1 MKIEKLVGQKIEKH
15 LELGEESPKNDVK
28 VINTL
33 VENIPTAIP
42 VGPHILR
49 TSGQTT
55 NGIYHLKPDNDNDN
69 KDNDF
74 QYARENLYDIIEKG
88 RDAMD
93 ELLEIAKAEESPR
106 AFEVFGQLLKNMTDT
121 QEKLMELHRKKQIIE
136 NDGERQEVTK
146 AQNVTNALFVGST
159 SELLKLVKRETK
171 QNA

>member
-1 MKIEKLVGQKIEKH
+1 MKNIDKVVENRIEKH
-15 LELGEESPKNDVK
+15 LD
-28 VINTL
+28 L
-33 VENIPTAIP
+33 VEHNKTYYTEAE
-42 VGPHILR
+42 ILPAVATT
-49 TSGQTT
+49 TSEEE
-55 NGIYHLKPDNDNDN
+55 
-69 KDNDF
+69 KDTDF
-74 QYARENLYDIIEKG
+74 RYARENMYHIIERG

-159 SELLKLVKRETK
+159 AELLKLVKKETK
-171 QNA
+171 VNKE

>member
-1 MKIEKLVGQKIEKH
+1 MKVENLVEQRIEKH
-15 LELGEESPKNDVK
+15 LELGEEISKNDVK
-28 VINTL
+28 VINAT
-33 VENIPTAIP
+33 VENVPTVID
-42 VGPHILR
+42 
-49 TSGQTT
+49 S
-55 NGIYHLKPDNDNDN
+55 NGN

-88 RDAMD
+88 RDAME

-121 QEKLMELHRKKQIIE
+121 QSTLMELHQKKQKLE
-136 NDGERQEVTK
+136 NDGDRQEVSR

-159 SELLKLVKRETK
+159 ADLLKLVKRETK

>member
-1 MKIEKLVGQKIEKH
+1 MKNVDKVVENRIEKH
-15 LELGEESPKNDVK
+15 LELGEEISKNDVK
-28 VINTL
+28 IINAT
-33 VENIPTAIP
+33 VENVPTVID
-42 VGPHILR
+42 
-49 TSGQTT
+49 S
-55 NGIYHLKPDNDNDN
+55 NGN

-88 RDAMD
+88 RDAME

-121 QEKLMELHRKKQIIE
+121 QSTLMELHQKKQKLE
-136 NDGERQEVTK
+136 NDGDRQEVTR

-159 SELLKLVKRETK
+159 ADLLKLVKRETK

>member
-1 MKIEKLVGQKIEKH
+1 MKDEKLVEQRIEKH
-15 LELGEESPKNDVK
+15 LELGEEISKNDVK
-28 VINTL
+28 VINAT
-33 VENIPTAIP
+33 VENVP
-42 VGPHILR
+42 VVID
-49 TSGQTT
+49 S
-55 NGIYHLKPDNDNDN
+55 NGN

-88 RDAMD
+88 RDAME

-121 QEKLMELHRKKQIIE
+121 QSTLMELHQKKQKLE
-136 NDGERQEVTK
+136 NDGDRQEVSR

-159 SELLKLVKRETK
+159 ADLLKLVKRETK

>member
-1 MKIEKLVGQKIEKH
+1 MKVEKLVEQRIEKH
-15 LELGEESPKNDVK
+15 LELGEDSPKSDIK
-28 VINTL
+28 VINA
-33 VENIPTAIP
+33 VENVP
-42 VGPHILR
+42 VVID
-49 TSGQTT
+49 S
-55 NGIYHLKPDNDNDN
+55 NGN

-88 RDAMD
+88 RDAME

-121 QEKLMELHRKKQIIE
+121 QSTLMELHQKKQKLE
-136 NDGERQEVTK
+136 NDGDRQEVTR

-159 SELLKLVKRETK
+159 ADLLKLVKRETK

>member
-1 MKIEKLVGQKIEKH
+1 MKVEKLVEQRIEKH
-15 LELGEESPKNDVK
+15 LELGEESPKSDVK
-28 VINTL
+28 VINDT
-33 VENIPTAIP
+33 VENIPTVI
-42 VGPHILR
+42 
-49 TSGQTT
+49 
-55 NGIYHLKPDNDNDN
+55 DNNEN

-88 RDAMD
+88 RDAME

-121 QEKLMELHRKKQIIE
+121 QQTLMELHQKKQKLE
-136 NDGERQEVTK
+136 NDGDRQEVTR

-159 SELLKLVKRETK
+159 ADLLKLVKRETK

>member
-1 MKIEKLVGQKIEKH
+1 MKDIDKVVENRIEKH
-15 LELGEESPKNDVK
+15 LD
-28 VINTL
+28 L
-33 VENIPTAIP
+33 VEHNKSYYTEAE
-42 VGPHILR
+42 ILPAVVTT
-49 TSGQTT
+49 TSEEE
-55 NGIYHLKPDNDNDN
+55 
-69 KDNDF
+69 KDTDF
-74 QYARENLYDIIEKG
+74 RYARENMYHIIERG

-159 SELLKLVKRETK
+159 AELLKLVKKETK
-171 QNA
+171 VKKE

>member
-1 MKIEKLVGQKIEKH
+1 MKVEKLVEQRIEKH
-15 LELGEESPKNDVK
+15 LELGEEISKNDVK
-28 VINTL
+28 VINA
-33 VENIPTAIP
+33 VENVPTVID
-42 VGPHILR
+42 
-49 TSGQTT
+49 S
-55 NGIYHLKPDNDNDN
+55 NEN

-88 RDAMD
+88 RDAME

-121 QEKLMELHRKKQIIE
+121 QQTLMELHQKKQKLE
-136 NDGERQEVTK
+136 NDGDRQEVSR

-159 SELLKLVKRETK
+159 ADLLKLVKRETK

>member
-1 MKIEKLVGQKIEKH
+1 MKVEKLVEQRIEKH
-15 LELGEESPKNDVK
+15 LELGEDSSKSDIK
-28 VINTL
+28 VINAI
-33 VENIPTAIP
+33 ENVPTVID
-42 VGPHILR
+42 
-49 TSGQTT
+49 S
-55 NGIYHLKPDNDNDN
+55 NGN

-88 RDAMD
+88 RDAME

-121 QEKLMELHRKKQIIE
+121 QEKLLELHRKKQIIE

-159 SELLKLVKRETK
+159 AELLKLVKKETK
-171 QNA
+171 DIKGK